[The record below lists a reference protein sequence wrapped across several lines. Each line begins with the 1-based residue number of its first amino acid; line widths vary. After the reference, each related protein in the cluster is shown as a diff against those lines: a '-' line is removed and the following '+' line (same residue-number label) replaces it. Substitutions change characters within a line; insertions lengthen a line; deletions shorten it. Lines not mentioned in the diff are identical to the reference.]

1 MLGGINCTPS
11 ECLLQSVPSPQPI
24 KMPSALLQAEPLP
37 SYLLLQA
44 KHLASHPLLQ
54 AEPLPSYPASLKP
67 QLRDRPWSASTHSP
81 LVPESLDFISEEDV
95 DCYRLVDDTTAEEAG
110 NAIKQLVDKKLEDK
124 GAVLV
129 RGLLPV
135 FPTNK
140 EFGMLVEKMG
150 KAFSYSAGSAS
161 REHDPDAE
169 GG

>member
-1 MLGGINCTPS
+1 
-11 ECLLQSVPSPQPI
+11 
-24 KMPSALLQAEPLP
+24 
-37 SYLLLQA
+37 
-44 KHLASHPLLQ
+44 
-54 AEPLPSYPASLKP
+54 
-67 QLRDRPWSASTHSP
+67 
-81 LVPESLDFISEEDV
+81 VPESLNFISEEDV

-110 NAIKQLVDKKLEDK
+110 DAIKQLVDEKLEDK